1 MPSPDLIVFYP
12 VKRFPN
18 KQAECVFLFFPLLWI
33 ISLTPFITK
42 PDSSREL
49 TIFII
54 LFIFSLEIINVVVP
68 DPNIFSW
75 IAASIAYA
83 AAVNPNGIKTLLT
96 NGFTRMFIKG
106 KPVFS
111 NGPRSLPR
119 NPPDY
124 VILCKWIFDNF
135 ILAEEPCAKVL
146 RSFETCVI
154 S

>member
-1 MPSPDLIVFYP
+1 MPSPDLIVPYP
-12 VKRFPN
+12 VNRFPN
-18 KQAECVFLFFPLLWI
+18 KQAESVFLFFPLLWI
-33 ISLTPFITK
+33 VSLTSFIGK
-42 PDSSREL
+42 PDSSRDL

-54 LFIFSLEIINVVVP
+54 SFIFSLEIINVVVP
-68 DPNIFSW
+68 DPNIFLW

-124 VILCKWIFDNF
+124 VILCNLVFDNF
-135 ILAEEPCAKVL
+135 ILAEEPCAKAL